1 MFLYLAVTL
10 TVTDHSEFSIIS
22 ISFGNSKR
30 AGIMVYI
37 IVNQCYLF
45 TTEMRNGVKQIVKHT
60 CLATQIERVHKSQHT
75 LLN

>member
-1 MFLYLAVTL
+1 MFLYLVVTL
-10 TVTDHSEFSIIS
+10 TLVTVTDHSEFSIIS

-37 IVNQCYLF
+37 IVNQRYLF

-60 CLATQIERVHKSQHT
+60 CLATQTESAQQST
-75 LLN
+75 